1 MNLLPKNGLLI
12 DHGLVM
18 QNQIRVFNN
27 LNESIFWEQDEVVMF
42 GKRIKTK
49 RMMAWYGDEGVHYK
63 YSGINRFSLPWFDEL
78 LLVKKKVELITGS
91 KYNSCLLNR
100 YQNGEEAM
108 GYHADNES
116 DLVRNGSIASLSL
129 GATRKFVFKHN
140 TTKEKIEII
149 LHSGQLIEMKG
160 EIQQY
165 WKHALPKTKKVTEP
179 RINLTFRQINK

>member
-1 MNLLPKNGLLI
+1 MNLLPKNGVLI
-12 DHGLVM
+12 DHNIL
-18 QNQIRVFNN
+18 IHKPTEVFNQ
-27 LNESIFWEQDEVVMF
+27 LNDLINWEQDEVVMF

-49 RMMAWYGDEGVHYK
+49 RMMAWYGDHGIKYR
-63 YSGINRFSLPWFDEL
+63 YSGVNRLSLPWFDEL
-78 LLVKKKVELITGS
+78 LQVKKKVELITGS

-116 DLVRNGSIASLSL
+116 DLVQNGSIASLSL
-129 GATRKFVFKHN
+129 GAARKFVLKHN
-140 TTKEKIEII
+140 MTKEKVEII

-160 EIQQY
+160 EIQQF
-165 WKHALPKTKKVTEP
+165 WKHALPKSKKVSEP